1 MCYFYIAILHFRNFH
16 NAKKRVLK
24 MQHAMIHSC
33 IIIIAI
39 LGIWAGFNS
48 NLIAKPPIPKF
59 CSLHSWLGIVT
70 IVIFLVQVSKYK
82 YIIFLYSFINSH
94 NCLFSSNS
102 LIYLIK
108 KSTVLILY

>member
-1 MCYFYIAILHFRNFH
+1 
-16 NAKKRVLK
+16 

-59 CSLHSWLGIVT
+59 YSLHSWLGIVT
-70 IVIFLVQVSKYK
+70 IVIYFVQVSKCQYT
-82 YIIFLYSFINSH
+82 YIFLTWICFWTGDNQNLRH
-94 NCLFSSNS
+94 
-102 LIYLIK
+102 
-108 KSTVLILY
+108 